1 MPMEMQSSVENQLA
15 HAITQTEY
23 DSSYDKAAKKLLA
36 NKQILAQIM
45 KNCVNEYSTCSVDEI
60 AEKYIEGTPEVG
72 TVGVHVDDTNRPKK
86 TSDVIAGSNNEDST
100 LTEGTINY
108 DVRFDAI
115 APASEVSAIL
125 HGEAFVCCLLFMD
138 LFKYRS
144 AAGFFFAGI
153 YAILI
158 KSNQWAGGTSVEDYR
173 TIRGTATGE
182 YEEKK
187 SRFIA
192 QLSFADSEEKAV
204 AFLEQVQAA
213 NRTARHNVYAYRLRE
228 GNRERYS
235 DDGEPAKTAG
245 TPALEV
251 LQHSGLTDLIVVVT
265 RYFGGVLLGT
275 GGLVRAYTTATAR
288 ALEAA
293 EVVTVRSVVELEVT
307 VDYSLYERAALLIQA
322 AGAKLAD
329 PQFTD
334 RVTLR
339 WQMPEGTEPPLL
351 EQLRELTRG
360 GAQVS
365 VSQPFYAPF

>member
-1 MPMEMQSSVENQLA
+1 M
-15 HAITQTEY
+15 
-23 DSSYDKAAKKLLA
+23 
-36 NKQILAQIM
+36 
-45 KNCVNEYSTCSVDEI
+45 
-60 AEKYIEGTPEVG
+60 
-72 TVGVHVDDTNRPKK
+72 
-86 TSDVIAGSNNEDST
+86 
-100 LTEGTINY
+100 
-108 DVRFDAI
+108 
-115 APASEVSAIL
+115 
-125 HGEAFVCCLLFMD
+125 
-138 LFKYRS
+138 
-144 AAGFFFAGI
+144 
-153 YAILI
+153 
-158 KSNQWAGGTSVEDYR
+158 EDYR
-173 TIRGTATGE
+173 TVRGTAIGE

-204 AFLEQVQAA
+204 AFLEQVRAA

-228 GNRERYS
+228 GNRERNRERYS

-307 VDYSLYERAALLIQA
+307 VDYSLYERAALLING

-360 GAQVS
+360 AAQVR
-365 VSQPFYAPF
+365 VSKPFYAPF